1 MIPRHHLLSAA
12 LCAAAALAPAPAR
25 ALQPLAEFLAA
36 ARRQNPDNREA
47 ALVVRQREHQI
58 DQQKWDFTPTIS
70 ATAAYTRNQYEV
82 KVTLPGAGDPK
93 LAFCGLAFSQATR
106 SVTFFTGSAVGTVT
120 AKL

>member
-1 MIPRHHLLSAA
+1 MIPRQHLLSAA

-82 KVTLPGAGDPK
+82 KVTLPGAGDPTNPI
-93 LAFCGLAFSQATR
+93 TR
-106 SVTFFTGSAVGTVT
+106 TITPFNQLEDRKSVV
-120 AKL
+120 